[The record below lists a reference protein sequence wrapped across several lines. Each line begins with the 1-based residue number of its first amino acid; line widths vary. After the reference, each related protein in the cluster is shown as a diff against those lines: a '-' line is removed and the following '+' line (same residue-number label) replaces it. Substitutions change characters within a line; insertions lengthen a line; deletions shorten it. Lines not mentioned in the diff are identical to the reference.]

1 MSLNERKQISEKESE
16 CVALLI
22 QGKGITEVARLTDT
36 AKSTVARYKDNLV
49 SGKYDTQLTR
59 VQNNMAEM
67 IAESLIV
74 HLEAMNSIA
83 RVVNDEQYIQQ
94 QDAKSIG
101 ELHNQLRSWTMDILT
116 AGQNL
121 KSATPT
127 ESENDIITAYIEPE
141 DPIQK

>member
-1 MSLNERKQISEKESE
+1 MSLTERKQLNNSESE

-22 QGKGITEVARLTDT
+22 QGKGITEVSRITGV
-36 AKSTVARYKDNLV
+36 AKSTVSRYKDNLI
-49 SGKYDTQLTR
+49 SGKYDSQLTK
-59 VQNNMAEM
+59 VQNNMAEI
-67 IAESLIV
+67 IAESLLV
-74 HLEAMNSIA
+74 HLEAMNKIA
-83 RVVNDEQYIQQ
+83 KVATDEKYIEQ

-121 KSATPT
+121 KSTTST
-127 ESENDIITAYIEPE
+127 ESETEFITAYIEPE

>member
-1 MSLNERKQISEKESE
+1 MSLNERKQITDKESE

-22 QGKGITEVARLTDT
+22 QGKGITEVSKITNT
-36 AKSTVARYKDNLV
+36 AKSTVSRYKDNLV
-49 SGKYDTQLTR
+49 AGKYDTQLTR

-67 IAESLIV
+67 IADSLII

-83 RVVNDEQYIQQ
+83 RVVNDEQYIQS

-121 KSATPT
+121 KSTTPT

>member
-36 AKSTVARYKDNLV
+36 AKSTVSRYKDNLV

-121 KSATPT
+121 KSTTPT